1 MPSPVWNHFEKVV
14 LPPEPPVAGLN
25 QEDPGQQQP
34 DAGVPQDQER
44 RRKKKKNKRQVEA
57 TCTHC
62 GKIYVLQEGST
73 TKLLYHLQVRHAD
86 KYKSY
91 TEEDTTEK
99 LNSKRGRE
107 VVEKA
112 DATRETAG
120 CAPAKRVKRERF
132 VRASD
137 SDSESGE
144 IPSSQK

>member
-1 MPSPVWNHFEKVV
+1 MPSPVWNHFEKVT
-14 LPPEPPVAGLN
+14 LPPEQPAAE
-25 QEDPGQQQP
+25 EDLGQQLP

-44 RRKKKKNKRQVEA
+44 RRKKKKEIKRVEA

-62 GKIYVLQEGST
+62 GKQYILQEGST

-86 KYKSY
+86 KYKTY

-112 DATRETAG
+112 DAARETAG
-120 CAPAKRVKRERF
+120 CGPAKRVKRERF

-144 IPSSQK
+144 IPTSQK